1 MGLFARLTGW
11 NPRGLPRSH
20 PRQRRK
26 TRRGP
31 PDPPQRSPE
40 PPLRKSS
47 QGTKAPALQIPW
59 FLCRPC
65 RDKGTTTWHDE
76 PDLDPVVPLWRSA
89 RQGNHDPRIS
99 PRSPSRGSFVA
110 PEATKE
116 PRPAKPPTLL
126 IPWFLSSAQRDK
138 GTTTWGARGAF
149 VPLELWRGAF
159 VLLELLAH
167 GSWRGLGAWEATRG
181 EGWGV
186 PLHVL
191 RRWRGKDLGAAGGDP
206 ASQASEEGHPTPPR
220 PTPSLA
226 PPHLA
231 TFAPDLPG
239 SQSER

>member
-1 MGLFARLTGW
+1 MGLFARLPGW
-11 NPRGLPRSH
+11 NPCGLPRSR

-149 VPLELWRGAF
+149 VLFGESS
-159 VLLELLAH
+159 LAH
-167 GSWRGLGAWEATRG
+167 G
-181 EGWGV
+181 
-186 PLHVL
+186 
-191 RRWRGKDLGAAGGDP
+191 AGGDLEPGRRLVGRGGVSLFTFCAAGAERISERPAAIQPVRRVKRDTPPLHANPVPDYAPSPP
-206 ASQASEEGHPTPPR
+206 ASRLDA
-220 PTPSLA
+220 
-226 PPHLA
+226 
-231 TFAPDLPG
+231 
-239 SQSER
+239 